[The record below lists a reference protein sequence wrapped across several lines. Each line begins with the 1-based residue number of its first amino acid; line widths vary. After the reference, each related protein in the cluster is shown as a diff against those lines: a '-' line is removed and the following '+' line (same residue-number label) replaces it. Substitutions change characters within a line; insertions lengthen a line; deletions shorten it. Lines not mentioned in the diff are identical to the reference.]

1 MISPELLEI
10 LVCPEDHSPVTLAD
24 AALVGKVNSAIAA
37 GKMANR
43 AGETV
48 TEPVDGGLVR
58 GDRAWLYPVRE
69 DIPVML
75 VDEALPLE
83 GLVP

>member
-10 LVCPEDHSPVTLAD
+10 LVCPENQTPVSLAD
-24 AALVGKVNSAIAA
+24 AALVRKVNSALAA

-43 AGETV
+43 AGEIV
-48 TEPVDGGLVR
+48 SEPVDGGLVR
-58 GDRAWLYPVRE
+58 EDRAWLYPVRE

-83 GLVP
+83 GLLP